1 MLMKKKKIIFMSL
14 AVILVLAFFIN
25 GLMEQQRAELIEQV
39 SSSTV
44 NETKILGEAT
54 LVDADG
60 AQPEVSVTVGSVSS
74 GYFADARINRQKAR
88 DEAVELL
95 QSVVSDS
102 AADDESKREAA
113 EELGV
118 IAAIIAKESNM
129 ESLIKAKGFSDAV
142 VVVGESDVTVVVQ
155 SDGLSGADVSKI
167 KEIVMSE
174 ASVGAENIVNIEVK

>member
-74 GYFADARINRQKAR
+74 G
-88 DEAVELL
+88 
-95 QSVVSDS
+95 
-102 AADDESKREAA
+102 
-113 EELGV
+113 
-118 IAAIIAKESNM
+118 
-129 ESLIKAKGFSDAV
+129 
-142 VVVGESDVTVVVQ
+142 
-155 SDGLSGADVSKI
+155 
-167 KEIVMSE
+167 
-174 ASVGAENIVNIEVK
+174 

>member
-129 ESLIKAKGFSDAV
+129 ESFVTRKDKQRASYYNYFTSVRWGDRKSYDLCINSALGLDTAVELIRTAALAREG
-142 VVVGESDVTVVVQ
+142 Q
-155 SDGLSGADVSKI
+155 SK
-167 KEIVMSE
+167 
-174 ASVGAENIVNIEVK
+174 